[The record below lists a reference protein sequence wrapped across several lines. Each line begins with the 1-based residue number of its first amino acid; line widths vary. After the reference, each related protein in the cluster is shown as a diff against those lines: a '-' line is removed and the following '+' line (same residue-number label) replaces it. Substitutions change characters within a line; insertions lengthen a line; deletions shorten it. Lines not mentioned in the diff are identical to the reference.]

1 MNKYKEYLKHRS
13 SEINNFDIIF
23 AFNKGQLEE
32 GIKKLGVSSKDEL
45 ISVNYGGFIR
55 KKDKDSYVAIISN
68 LNKELQK
75 YIEEDDVF
83 VVQMFKTEM
92 SNLEYG
98 ISYDDGEIISSCGIS
113 LDKFCADSRLQRLFG
128 WASDEYLSDYNKMWD
143 I

>member
-13 SEINNFDIIF
+13 SEIDNFDIIF
-23 AFNKGQLEE
+23 AFSKEQLEE
-32 GIKKLGVSSKDEL
+32 GIKKLGVSSKYEL
-45 ISVNYGGFIR
+45 ISVGCGGFIR
-55 KKDKDSYVAIISN
+55 KEDKDSYVTMISN

-75 YIEEDDVF
+75 YIEEDDIF

-98 ISYDDGEIISSCGIS
+98 ISYDDGEIISSCGLS
-113 LDKFCADSRLQRLFG
+113 LDRFCSDSRLQRLFG
-128 WASDEYLSDYNKMWD
+128 WASDEYLSDYNRMWG